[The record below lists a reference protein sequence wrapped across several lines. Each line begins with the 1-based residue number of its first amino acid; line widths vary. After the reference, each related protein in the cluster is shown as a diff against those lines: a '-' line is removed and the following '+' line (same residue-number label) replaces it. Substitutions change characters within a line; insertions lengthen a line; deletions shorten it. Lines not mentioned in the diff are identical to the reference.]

1 MTRTQKIEA
10 LTENYVDT
18 LMARAARG
26 DRDYLAQFVDDH
38 VDLAALDDDT
48 IDRLHDERCGP
59 FAVDERDQV
68 ALDLVA
74 LIETWGMEDD
84 ADDNL
89 KGGAFEGVTNIEP
102 ATFQVRRGG
111 KTYELT
117 VVEV

>member
-18 LMARAARG
+18 LVARAARR

-48 IDRLHDERCGP
+48 IDRLYDERCGP
-59 FAVDERDQV
+59 FAVDERDEV
-68 ALDLVA
+68 ALDVAA

-89 KGGAFEGVTNIEP
+89 KGVTNIEP
-102 ATFQVRRGG
+102 ATFHVFRGG